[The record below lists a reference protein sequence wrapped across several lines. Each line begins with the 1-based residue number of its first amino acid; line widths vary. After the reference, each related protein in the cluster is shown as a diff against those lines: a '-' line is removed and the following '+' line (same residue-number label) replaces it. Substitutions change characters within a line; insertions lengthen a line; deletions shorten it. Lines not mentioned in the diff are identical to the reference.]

1 MTTFSPTVLR
11 LATASSLFL
20 FSAVSAA
27 HVDLQQPTPRLAGQA
42 NDPQLKTGPCGQ
54 TANGRTA
61 NVNVYTPGET
71 ITVRWNEYID
81 HPSYYRIAFDDD
93 GDNGF
98 EMRTDGQTNAAADN
112 PVAMEN
118 ALGMDAEILSIVP
131 EVNDTTT
138 GAGTD
143 VREVQVTLPNITC
156 ENCTLQ
162 LIQYMYNN
170 PMQGYYQCADIALRG
185 TVAAGGDADAG
196 TDPVPA
202 AADAGAVA
210 PEGAGGSLGTVPAPG
225 DSSGNGTG
233 GASGAPTGVAAP
245 GAGGTAITGAAG
257 SQSAGTGGGAAAT
270 AGDDDDGGCSLPAS
284 GSSSNRSGLFAVLAL
299 GLALLRRRS

>member
-1 MTTFSPTVLR
+1 
-11 LATASSLFL
+11 
-20 FSAVSAA
+20 
-27 HVDLQQPTPRLAGQA
+27 
-42 NDPQLKTGPCGQ
+42 
-54 TANGRTA
+54 
-61 NVNVYTPGET
+61 VYTPGET

-98 EMRTDGQTNAAADN
+98 EMRADGQTNAAADN

-131 EVNDTTT
+131 EVNDTTQ

-143 VREVQVTLPNITC
+143 VREAQVTLPNITC

-170 PMQGYYQCADIALRG
+170 PMQGYYQCADIALRDA
-185 TVAAGGDADAG
+185 VVGGDAGA
-196 TDPVPA
+196 DPVPGTADASA
-202 AADAGAVA
+202 AA
-210 PEGAGGSLGTVPAPG
+210 PQGAGGSLGTAPAPG
-225 DSSGNGTG
+225 DSSGTG

-245 GAGGTAITGAAG
+245 GAGGTAVTGAAG

-284 GSSSNRSGLFAVLAL
+284 GSSSNRTGPFAVLAL